1 MATNKYY
8 QAELEK
14 LREQAVEFSKA
25 YPTIAPQLAQ
35 ASTDPDVE
43 RILEGVAFLSA
54 QIRQKIDDDFP
65 EFAQGLLKQI
75 FPHYLRPV
83 PSATIIQFTPKDIM
97 KNYINV
103 PQGTFMDSIEV
114 EGVSCRFSTIFDL
127 DVWPLTVSNVRQNE
141 TGTGKKSIEID
152 FSMSGMS
159 IAEMK
164 NESLRLHLG
173 GDYHGAV
180 ELFYVLMNCVD
191 YIEIQQAGSDKSVLA
206 TNMKISPVG
215 FEQGQSLIGYPSSS
229 FPAYRL
235 IQEYF
240 ILKEKFLFIDLLHI
254 NQYLAKI
261 SANSFTVKF
270 FLKESVTKLPKL
282 STNRFILHAT
292 PAINLFKRD
301 AESIL
306 NDHKRSEY
314 RLRPLRY
321 TNNNYQIY
329 SVDKVIG
336 QNRRSGSQT
345 LYSEIG
351 LANPDLNDK
360 PVYQTNHRSEE
371 NEGTQVFISFSY
383 PKDANLTNQETLA
396 IELTCSNG
404 DYASK
409 LKPGEI
415 SKPTSSSS
423 GLMTFENIMSPS
435 EHQNVPSGPSM
446 LWRLLSHLSLNYLTL
461 AETDNLK
468 ALLGLYIFSS
478 NSGNTL
484 EVANRKRIAGLSNIA
499 VTPCDRLISGVAMRG
514 QSINVTVNPANYAG
528 IGDMYLFG
536 VLLDRLFSSFASINC
551 FTEFSLTDEATEIVY
566 NWPIRTGDRP
576 LI

>member
-1 MATNKYY
+1 MNKYY

-14 LREQAVEFSKA
+14 LREQAVEFSQA

-75 FPHYLRPV
+75 FPHYLRPI
-83 PSATIIQFTPKDIM
+83 PSATVIKFTPKDIM
-97 KNYINV
+97 KNHVKV
-103 PQGTFMDSIEV
+103 PKGTFMDSIEID
-114 EGVSCRFSTIFDL
+114 GVSCRFSTAFDI
-127 DVWPLTVSNVRQNE
+127 DVWPLSVTNVRQNE
-141 TGTGKKSIEID
+141 SSKGKKSIEID
-152 FSMSGMS
+152 FSMNGLS
-159 IAEMK
+159 ISAIT
-164 NESLRLHLG
+164 NETLRLHLG

-180 ELFYVLMNCVD
+180 ELFYLLMNCVD
-191 YIEIQQAGSDKSVLA
+191 YIEIQQAGSEKAVRAENINIL
-206 TNMKISPVG
+206 PVG
-215 FEQGQSLIGYPSSS
+215 FEADESLIDFPSNS

-240 ILKEKFLFIDLLHI
+240 ILKEKFLFIDLANI
-254 NQYLAKI
+254 KKYLTKI
-261 SANSFTVKF
+261 SSNAFTIKF
-270 FLKESVTKLPKL
+270 FLSEVVTKLPKL
-282 STNRFILHAT
+282 GNNRFVLHAT
-292 PAINLFKRD
+292 PAVNLFKRD
-301 AESIL
+301 AESML

-329 SVDKVIG
+329 SVDKVTG

-345 LYSEIG
+345 DYSEIG

-360 PVYQTNHRSEE
+360 PVYQINHRQVD
-371 NEGTQVFISFSY
+371 NEGAQVFISFSY
-383 PKDANLTNQETLA
+383 PKNMNLTNQETLA

-404 DYASK
+404 DHPSK

-415 SKPTSSSS
+415 SKSTSSTSD
-423 GLMTFENIMSPS
+423 LMTFENIIQPS
-435 EHQNVPSGPSM
+435 EHQNVPSGSSM
-446 LWRLLSHLSLNYLTL
+446 LWRLLSHLSLNYLSL
-461 AETDNLK
+461 ADTDNLK

-484 EVANRKRIAGLSNIA
+484 EVANRKRIEGLSKIT
-499 VTPCDRLISGVAMRG
+499 VTACDRLISGVPMRG
-514 QSINVTVNPANYAG
+514 QSINVCVNPANYAG

-536 VLLDRLFSSFASINC
+536 VLLDRLLSSFASINC
-551 FTEFSLTDEATEIVY
+551 FTEFSLTDETTEIVY